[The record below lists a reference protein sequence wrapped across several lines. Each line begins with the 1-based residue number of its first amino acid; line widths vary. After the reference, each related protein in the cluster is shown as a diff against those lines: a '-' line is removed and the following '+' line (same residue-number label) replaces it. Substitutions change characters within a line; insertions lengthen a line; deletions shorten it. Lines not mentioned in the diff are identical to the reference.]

1 MQQLYNR
8 NLICVEISEEESES
22 EGEAGEGT
30 KLTKSREDIKRSS
43 FKILRYGKTKE
54 GVPDEVSNMFGP
66 FDERAKCFA
75 GPCPRLQE
83 WQEKQ

>member
-1 MQQLYNR
+1 LCSHF
-8 NLICVEISEEESES
+8 NLIRVEISEEESES

-54 GVPDEVSNMFGP
+54 VVPDEVSNMFCP
-66 FDERAKCFA
+66 VDERAKFFA

-83 WQEKQ
+83 WQEK